1 MCHRNNHK
9 SFSHHLLKT
18 DAECFQQPEPNSKPP
33 NTIDLPN
40 VSLLAQFFFIW
51 KISTGNSLIFNSLR
65 LQSPDFIYF
74 RAFLFHA
81 VILYQMNLKMWHREK
96 VRPIRPIQLP
106 PHILSHQQKRTGGK
120 NGAFLRYWGPFL
132 FFCPRVFQETL
143 GGKFGE

>member
-1 MCHRNNHK
+1 MKKIKENRTRAKGGGLCHRNNHK

-81 VILYQMNLKMWHREK
+81 VILYQMNLKMWHQEK
-96 VRPIRPIQLP
+96 VRQAPIRPIQLP
-106 PHILSHQQKRTGGK
+106 PHILSHQQKK
-120 NGAFLRYWGPFL
+120 EQGAKIGL
-132 FFCPRVFQETL
+132 F
-143 GGKFGE
+143 